1 MESKF
6 ENRIREIRKQ
16 KKMSLRQ
23 IAEQVEISVPYLSDI
38 ERGNRRGSSATIG
51 RIAARTTFA
60 IEFFMMVLLVL
71 LSLV

>member
-6 ENRIREIRKQ
+6 ENRIREIREQ
-16 KKMSLRQ
+16 KKMTLKQ

-51 RIAARTTFA
+51 RIAEARG
-60 IEFFMMVLLVL
+60 VNPGDLLKRAG
-71 LSLV
+71 

>member
-6 ENRIREIRKQ
+6 ENRIREIREQ
-16 KKMSLRQ
+16 KKMTLKQ

-51 RIAARTTFA
+51 RIAEALG
-60 IEFFMMVLLVL
+60 VNPGDLLKRAG
-71 LSLV
+71 

>member
-51 RIAARTTFA
+51 RIAEALG
-60 IEFFMMVLLVL
+60 VNPGDLLKRAG
-71 LSLV
+71 